1 MATGR
6 AESESSAADEGEQ
19 QELASRI
26 LQIQSKRVY
35 VDVKQNKRGRF
46 MKISEVAPNGIRGKV
61 NLPMSSVGEFKDY
74 LEEFAQHSEQIVDG
88 SQPGEG
94 GTWKSAYMQ
103 RENKR
108 FFLDLK
114 ENERGRF
121 LRISQSVSFGQ
132 RSQVAVPAS
141 GIRELTAAVMD
152 LLTHFGPEDLGES
165 RDLRIDGKKFYFD
178 VGSNERGV
186 YLRISE
192 VQARYRTNITIP
204 QSGWQTFRDT
214 LNEYIDQLPFSSHG
228 QMQEVEVEGTEEM
241 TSES

>member
-88 SQPGEG
+88 
-94 GTWKSAYMQ
+94 
-103 RENKR
+103 
-108 FFLDLK
+108 
-114 ENERGRF
+114 
-121 LRISQSVSFGQ
+121 QSS
-132 RSQVAVPAS
+132 
-141 GIRELTAAVMD
+141 IEL
-152 LLTHFGPEDLGES
+152 FQ
-165 RDLRIDGKKFYFD
+165 IFI
-178 VGSNERGV
+178 N
-186 YLRISE
+186 
-192 VQARYRTNITIP
+192 QNILI
-204 QSGWQTFRDT
+204 
-214 LNEYIDQLPFSSHG
+214 
-228 QMQEVEVEGTEEM
+228 
-241 TSES
+241 

>member
-1 MATGR
+1 MASGR
-6 AESESSAADEGEQ
+6 LDSESAADEGEQ
-19 QELASRI
+19 QELASRV

-61 NLPMSSVGEFKDY
+61 NLPMSSVAEFKDY
-74 LEEFAQHSEQIVDG
+74 LEEFSQHSEQIVEG

-132 RSQVAVPAS
+132 RSQVAIPAS
-141 GIRELTAAVMD
+141 GIKELIAAVID

-204 QSGWQTFRDT
+204 QSGWLAFRDT
-214 LNEYIDQLPFSSHG
+214 LNEYIEQLPFTG
-228 QMQEVEVEGTEEM
+228 QASGFDMEGEGTEEM
-241 TSES
+241 AGES